1 MYYEIIYRQTN
12 KDSLTAT
19 HHHHNNTIEFI
30 HIEEGEGKILIDD
43 NIYEFASGYLF
54 VFDAE
59 MVHCTY
65 PENPSEYV
73 RNKLIIDKG
82 ILSAITGM
90 QENNRQIK
98 ASPKTSKELS
108 AIFKSAEMMTRSEDM
123 RILAWAEIV
132 KIINICCEEQ
142 TSIYHI
148 DSGCV
153 YETIKYI
160 NEHLTEKIS
169 LDTLA
174 QKIHISKYHLCRRFK
189 EETGMSVFT
198 YLKSQ
203 RISMAKELL
212 SKTDMPITYI
222 ALETGFGDISCFT
235 KCFKAETGITP
246 SEYRKENNV

>member
-19 HHHHNNTIEFI
+19 HHHHSNTIEFI

-43 NIYEFASGYLF
+43 NIYEFSPGDMF

-65 PENPSEYV
+65 PDNPSGYV
-73 RNKLIIDKG
+73 RSKLIIDKT
-82 ILSAITGM
+82 ILSAITGKT
-90 QENNRQIK
+90 EPGRQFK

-108 AIFKSAEMMTRSEDM
+108 AIFKSAEMMSRTEDM
-123 RILAWAEIV
+123 RILASAEII
-132 KIINICCEEQ
+132 KIINICCKEKS
-142 TSIYHI
+142 SICHI

-153 YETIKYI
+153 FETIKYI

-174 QKIHISKYHLCRRFK
+174 RKIHISKYHLCRRFK

-212 SKTDMPITYI
+212 SKTDKPITYI

-246 SEYRKENNV
+246 SEHRKGSNV